1 MGPTK
6 DDERRGFTDEF
17 KQDAVRLVTTDGYT
31 FAAAVKS
38 LGIGEQS
45 LQLTDGTRLGRSCG
59 ALASHR
65 LPLVDK
71 LPRASTECFPQ

>member
-6 DDERRGFTDEF
+6 DDARRVFTDEF

-38 LGIGEQS
+38 LGIGE
-45 LQLTDGTRLGRSCG
+45 
-59 ALASHR
+59 
-65 LPLVDK
+65 
-71 LPRASTECFPQ
+71 